1 MRRGS
6 SSLLLFTS
14 FLFNAEI
21 AQLVEHNLA
30 KVGVAGPSPVF
41 RSYTINNLLINQDRK
56 NKFLQM
62 NLYLRYFDRET
73 LVTSV
78 DEALEF
84 LANIEEIGMNPALEN
99 DIREYVSS
107 DVFYPKRYKIRPRV
121 YFIIIKTEAATMQD
135 FKDKKAVHQGA
146 SGSMHDRSVS
156 PVITKLNEEKYG
168 WYEGTIDFKRVLL
181 VPGTGK
187 FQYRDTHFVARL
199 KAESGID
206 CYNRIV
212 EHLQERVDERSQFPS
227 AKGKN
232 FKFRYLGQAK

>member
-1 MRRGS
+1 
-6 SSLLLFTS
+6 
-14 FLFNAEI
+14 
-21 AQLVEHNLA
+21 
-30 KVGVAGPSPVF
+30 
-41 RSYTINNLLINQDRK
+41 
-56 NKFLQM
+56 M
-62 NLYLRYFDRET
+62 NLYLRYFDREI

-78 DEALEF
+78 DEALNF
-84 LANIEEIGMNPALEN
+84 LAQIEEIGMNPALEK
-99 DIREYVSS
+99 DIRDYVSS

-135 FKDKKAVHQGA
+135 FKEKKAVHQIAAGRVR
-146 SGSMHDRSVS
+146 DRGVS
-156 PVITKLNEEKYG
+156 PVVTKLNEERFG
-168 WYEGTIDFKRVLL
+168 WYEGCIDFKRVLM

-187 FQYRDTHFVARL
+187 FQYRDTHFVACV